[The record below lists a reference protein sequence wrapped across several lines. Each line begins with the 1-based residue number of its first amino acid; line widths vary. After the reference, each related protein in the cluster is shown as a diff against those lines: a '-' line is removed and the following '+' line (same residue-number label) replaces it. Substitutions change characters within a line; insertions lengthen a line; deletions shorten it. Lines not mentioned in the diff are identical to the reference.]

1 MSRFDAFDP
10 FDRRPEYPYPRVPRP
25 DAPRP
30 QAPRP
35 EDPRPED
42 LLPQDLDAV
51 VRESEET
58 LRRLGDVVGELE
70 AVTGEGT
77 GAGGL
82 ARALVDGAGQIKE
95 ITLEPRVMRLDS
107 QAVAEAVTEAVRA
120 AQLDARRANEELIRA
135 ATGGEP
141 VTLDMDEARRR
152 FEEIGDD
159 LARALDGLGRG

>member
-1 MSRFDAFDP
+1 MSRFDP
-10 FDRRPEYPYPRVPRP
+10 FGPRPEDPRAKAPHP
-25 DAPRP
+25 GAPRL
-30 QAPRP
+30 

-42 LLPQDLDAV
+42 LLPGDLDAV

-58 LRRLGDVVGELE
+58 LRRLGDVVGELG

-82 ARALVDGAGQIKE
+82 ARALVDGAGQIRE

-120 AQLDARRANEELIRA
+120 AQQDARRANEELIRA

-141 VTLDMDEARRR
+141 VALDMDEARRR

-159 LARALDGLGRG
+159 FARALDELRRD